1 MSNYLFR
8 RLLNAIFVVFGVVT
22 LVFFVLRILPGDPAY
37 VLAGPTAT
45 QAEVDELRISL
56 GLDQPAYVQYAI
68 FLRQLTMGD
77 LGHATYYQN
86 QSALGLV
93 LERMPATLELV
104 VPSLIISII
113 LALVLGALA
122 ALRNGTW
129 IDETLGVI
137 ALSAQAAPS
146 FWLGPVLI
154 IIFARELGWLPTS
167 GRGGFTYYILPVVT
181 MTLPLFA
188 VSMRLVR
195 SGMLDN
201 LKKDY
206 VRMARA
212 KGLRENTIL
221 ARHVA
226 RNMLIPVVT
235 YVGLQLGHLLSGA
248 VIVETVFAW
257 PGVGRLLVESI
268 INRDY
273 TVIQASVII
282 FAGLFV
288 AVNLIVDLLY
298 GWIDPRISYS

>member
-1 MSNYLFR
+1 MSNYLLR
-8 RLLNAIFVVFGVVT
+8 RILNAIFVVFGVVT

-45 QAEVDELRISL
+45 QAEVDELRRNL

-68 FLRQLTMGD
+68 FLRQLAQGD
-77 LGHATYYQN
+77 LGNATYYQN
-86 QSALGLV
+86 ESALHLV

-104 VPSLIISII
+104 VPALVIAVI

-122 ALRNGTW
+122 AIRSGTW
-129 IDETLGVI
+129 FDDLMGVI

-146 FWLGPVLI
+146 FWIGPMLI
-154 IIFARELGWLPTS
+154 ILFARELGWLPTS
-167 GRGGFTYYILPVVT
+167 GRGGLNYYIMPVIT
-181 MTLPLFA
+181 LALPLFA

-195 SGMLDN
+195 SGIIEN
-201 LKKDY
+201 LQKDY

-212 KGLRENTIL
+212 KGLSERVVL
-221 ARHVA
+221 GRHVA

-273 TVIQASVII
+273 TVVQASVII

-288 AVNLIVDLLY
+288 TVNLLVDLLY
-298 GWIDPRISYS
+298 GWIDPRISLS